1 MKKPKGNNQKGGN
14 LMKKSLVTLSV
25 LAAASSA
32 LASQVRFDAL
42 QQARTTRQD
51 FVEMFAQPSVM
62 WSGEVK
68 DQVLFENNS
77 GGVIRTDGEMRY
89 GFYVGREPALISTPI
104 WVTPT
109 GLSNSTGLPVNL
121 FYGRETGSI
130 KWALNAFVASSKAE
144 KAAVDFDKSAYG
156 IAAGIDGGQWRVD
169 AAIGL
174 GINFNR
180 KTPPV
185 EETKGKANN
194 RIQAEYDLNE
204 NWRLW
209 VDYTQAEVE
218 PAPNPTKKL
227 TRTSVGG
234 ERRLGHGF
242 FYGIRYDMT
251 TVETGSKT
259 ETKSLPLYLGAEAD
273 VNDWLILRGVYS
285 KPLTSSTTAGGNTS
299 TNTFADVAT
308 VTGGAGLKLGSSLVD
323 ISTGVASGSGGFFT
337 NVAYTYNF

>member
-1 MKKPKGNNQKGGN
+1 
-14 LMKKSLVTLSV
+14 MKKSLVTLSV

-32 LASQVRFDAL
+32 MASQVRFDSL
-42 QQARTTRQD
+42 QGARTTRQD

-68 DQVLFENNS
+68 DQVLFENSS

-109 GLSNSTGLPVNL
+109 GLLNPTGLPVNL
-121 FYGRETGSI
+121 FYGRETGSV
-130 KWALNAFVASSKAE
+130 KWALTAFVASSKVE
-144 KAAVDFDKSAYG
+144 KTNPEFEKSAYG
-156 IAAGIDGGQWRVD
+156 IAGGVDGGNWRVD

-174 GINFNR
+174 GINYKN
-180 KTPPV
+180 KTSNQ
-185 EETKGKANN
+185 ETKGKANN
-194 RIQAEYDLNE
+194 RIQAEYDLTE

-209 VDYTQAEVE
+209 IDYTQAEVE
-218 PAPNPTKKL
+218 TPSNTTNKL

-251 TVETGSKT
+251 TVEIGSKT

-299 TNTFADVAT
+299 TNTFADAAT

-323 ISTGVASGSGGFFT
+323 ITTGVAAGTFF
-337 NVAYTYNF
+337 NRVAYTYNF